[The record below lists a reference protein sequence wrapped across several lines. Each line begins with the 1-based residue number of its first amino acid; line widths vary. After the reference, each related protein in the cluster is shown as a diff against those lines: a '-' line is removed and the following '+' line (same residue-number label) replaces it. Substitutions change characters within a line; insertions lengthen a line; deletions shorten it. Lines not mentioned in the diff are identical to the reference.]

1 MRLGRLFLLLA
12 IIFIL
17 AKLWLST
24 RERAARE
31 ARHAARDTTMHCL
44 SPEELAHGYRREELF
59 GKWEDADRDCR
70 NSRAETL
77 EHSSLAPVDD
87 ACTIQEG
94 KWFDPYTGDTLTRA
108 RDLDIDHIVPLKE
121 AWVSGA
127 FAWSREERVA
137 FANDPEVLL
146 AVSKGPNREKG
157 DKDPSR
163 WLPPAEDFRPEY
175 AARWARIKLR
185 FRLAADTDERR
196 ALAELGVQQLPALAE
211 IGCTAP

>member
-12 IIFIL
+12 VILIL
-17 AKLWLST
+17 AKLWMRT
-24 RERAARE
+24 RERALQERQQP
-31 ARHAARDTTMHCL
+31 ARDSAALCL
-44 SPEELAHGYRREELF
+44 SPQELAHGYRREELF

-70 NSRAETL
+70 NTRAETL
-77 EHSSLAPVDD
+77 EHSSLSPVDD

-94 KWFDPYTGDTLTRA
+94 TWFDPYTGDTLTRA
-108 RDLDIDHIVPLKE
+108 KDLDIDHVVPLKE

-127 FAWSREERVA
+127 FAWTREARVA

-157 DKDPSR
+157 DKDPAR
-163 WLPPAEDFRPEY
+163 WLPPNEEFRGEY

-185 FRLAADTDERR
+185 FRLSADADERK
-196 ALAELGVQQLPALAE
+196 ALAGLGVTQLPALAE
-211 IGCTAP
+211 VGCAAP

>member
-12 IIFIL
+12 VIFIL
-17 AKLWLST
+17 AKLWLVT
-24 RERAARE
+24 RERAVRE
-31 ARHAARDTTMHCL
+31 RQAAARDTSMHCL
-44 SPEELAHGYRREELF
+44 PPEELAHGYHREELF

-70 NSRAETL
+70 NTRAETL
-77 EHSSLAPVDD
+77 EHSSLEPVDD
-87 ACTIQEG
+87 ACTIHEG

-108 RDLDIDHIVPLKE
+108 QDLDIDHVVPLKE

-163 WLPPAEDFRPEY
+163 WLPPDTSFRREY
-175 AARWARIKLR
+175 AARWTRIKLR
-185 FRLAADTDERR
+185 FRLAADADERN
-196 ALAELGVQQLPALAE
+196 ALSALGVQQLPSLAE
-211 IGCTAP
+211 IGCIAP